1 MSAAKSTDAIRTL
14 QSTPLNEAALKLAP
28 ETKSN
33 GNEKRSD
40 ENPMIVNQARFGL
53 PLPPPSVLG
62 HP

>member
-1 MSAAKSTDAIRTL
+1 MLADKSTNAIRTL
-14 QSTPLNEAALKLAP
+14 QSTPLNEAAESAP

-33 GNEKRSD
+33 GKEKRSA
-40 ENPMIVNQARFGL
+40 EKPVNQARRGL

>member
-1 MSAAKSTDAIRTL
+1 MLADKSTNAIRTL
-14 QSTPLNEAALKLAP
+14 QSTPLNEAAESAP

-33 GNEKRSD
+33 GNEKD
-40 ENPMIVNQARFGL
+40 VNQARRGL

>member
-33 GNEKRSD
+33 GKEKPNQVCWGVPVPS
-40 ENPMIVNQARFGL
+40 MIHL
-53 PLPPPSVLG
+53 
-62 HP
+62 